1 VFCNL
6 GTSKT
11 VTLKFITTVN
21 IVTPYFSPCNSD
33 HPNLVPVGQKSVEQK
48 KMVEDK
54 YVLIPSTTACY
65 LTIVGYGFFWGGHLR
80 VPSRRCD
87 LVVPADWGW
96 GHSNKTV
103 EIVIEADMAARHL
116 SRKDN
121 TLAGAPTSIIHLP
134 AHYLQ

>member
-1 VFCNL
+1 MLRQSVAGNSTFQGIVYFNL

-11 VTLKFITTVN
+11 VILKFVTTVN

-33 HPNLVPVGQKSVEQK
+33 HPNNVPAGQKNVEQK

-65 LTIVGYGFFWGGHLR
+65 LTIAGYGFFFGRLQ
-80 VPSRRCD
+80 VPTRHCN

-96 GHSNKTV
+96 GRSN
-103 EIVIEADMAARHL
+103 
-116 SRKDN
+116 
-121 TLAGAPTSIIHLP
+121 
-134 AHYLQ
+134 